1 MLLEMNNTRLDRKI
15 FIIHDLENG
24 FLPTYLPLCTI
35 IFQYSYKQSRRSK
48 NKDSSMGML
57 DYGADKYGKSFI
69 KDVRAVNSVLYMF
82 LPFPIFWA
90 LFDQQGSLWTF
101 QARRM
106 KATIGDSTYFYP
118 DQMQIANP
126 VMILLFIPLFEYGV
140 YPVFAK
146 FGMLTKP
153 LQRVVTGGTLAGVSF
168 IVSGLLELLL
178 EVLWYIQ
185 GVTTNFAGHLFL

>member
-1 MLLEMNNTRLDRKI
+1 
-15 FIIHDLENG
+15 
-24 FLPTYLPLCTI
+24 
-35 IFQYSYKQSRRSK
+35 
-48 NKDSSMGML
+48 MGML

-178 EVLWYIQ
+178 EVLWNIDINRLRRYTALEFDQPGTQ
-185 GVTTNFAGHLFL
+185 G